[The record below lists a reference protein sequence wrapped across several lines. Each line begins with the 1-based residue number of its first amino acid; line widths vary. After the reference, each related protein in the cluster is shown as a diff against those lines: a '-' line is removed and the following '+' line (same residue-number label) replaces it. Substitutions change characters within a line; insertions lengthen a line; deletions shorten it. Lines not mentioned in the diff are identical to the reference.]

1 MSRLHQF
8 SVDYV
13 AEEDRLLLKVST
25 TDGQEIRAWL
35 TRRYVRTIWQL
46 IGKLLER
53 HPEVQRQS
61 DQATRQAIVTYQHDK
76 AVKAADFSQPYQ
88 EAEEV
93 TVRPAGD
100 EPILPITLKIK
111 TKGNMHTLTLTP
123 QEGKEVALSLDSD
136 HLHSFAHLLVAAV
149 KRAEWQLDLPIG
161 DKSTTEH
168 AAPEYLM

>member
-8 SVDYV
+8 SIDFV

-25 TDGQEIRAWL
+25 TDGQEVRAWL

-46 IGKLLER
+46 IAKLLER

-61 DQATRQAIVTYQHDK
+61 DPATRQAVVGYQHDK
-76 AVKAADFSQPYQ
+76 AVEAVDFSQPYQ
-88 EAEEV
+88 AAEAV

-100 EPILPITLKIK
+100 DPILPITLTIK
-111 TKGNMHTLTLTP
+111 TKGNMHTLTLSL
-123 QEGKEVALSLDSD
+123 EAGKEVALGLDSD

-149 KRAEWQLDLPIG
+149 KRADWQLELPIG
-161 DKSTTEH
+161 DKGTTEH

>member
-8 SVDYV
+8 SIDFV
-13 AEEDRLLLKVST
+13 AEEDRLLLKVNT
-25 TDGQEIRAWL
+25 TDGQEIQAWL

-46 IGKLLER
+46 IAKLLER

-61 DQATRQAIVTYQHDK
+61 DPATRQAVVGYQHDK
-76 AVKAADFSQPYQ
+76 AVEAADFSQPYQ
-88 EAEEV
+88 AAEAV

-100 EPILPITLKIK
+100 DPILPITLTIK
-111 TKGNMHTLTLTP
+111 TKGNMHTLTLSP
-123 QEGKEVALSLDSD
+123 EAGKEVALGLDSD

-149 KRAEWQLDLPIG
+149 KRADWQLELPIG
-161 DKSTTEH
+161 DKGTTEH